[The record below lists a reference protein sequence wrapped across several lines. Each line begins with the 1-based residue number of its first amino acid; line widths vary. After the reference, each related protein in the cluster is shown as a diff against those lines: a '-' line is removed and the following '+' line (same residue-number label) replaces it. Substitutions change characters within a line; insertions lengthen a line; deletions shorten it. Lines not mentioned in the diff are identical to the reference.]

1 MKPKLHTVIAAAILF
16 AALPAAATD
25 KPHAQQDKFAQCA
38 HDSKGLKGEERNK
51 FMSECLKAHDSQPA
65 AKPKAASDK
74 DADVKEARH
83 ATDHHETQQS
93 RMKTCNEEAG
103 RKDLHGDERR
113 SFMSACLK
121 SRD

>member
-1 MKPKLHTVIAAAILF
+1 MKPKLHTVIAAAIFL
-16 AALPAAATD
+16 AAIPASAAE

-51 FMSECLKAHDSQPA
+51 FMSECLKGHDAASKPKSHDSAP
-65 AKPKAASDK
+65 
-74 DADVKEARH
+74 VKEA
-83 ATDHHETQQS
+83 HHDPDGRSTQQN
-93 RMKTCNEEAG
+93 RMKSCNEDAG

-113 SFMSACLK
+113 AFMSACLK